1 MSSEINKN
9 IHWYV
14 ENEKKQKQKNK
25 QKPNKTNEKK
35 IIEPVLTLRHWNI
48 DDIQYKLNKRKQL
61 FVNIS
66 HNIIKVIHLWSEST
80 WNVISD

>member
-14 ENEKKQKQKNK
+14 ENEKKNK

-48 DDIQYKLNKRKQL
+48 DEIQYKLNKRKQL

-66 HNIIKVIHLWSEST
+66 HNIIKVIHLWSDRLEM
-80 WNVISD
+80 